1 MEPEII
7 FELEDSDIECVFTPD
22 FRLSSNYTD
31 ETQISWRL
39 SNRNASINVG
49 VLCPEFQDES
59 TIYPP
64 VSGGTDV

>member
-1 MEPEII
+1 MEIK
-7 FELEDSDIECVFTPD
+7 FELENNDTEYIFTPD
-22 FRLSSNYTD
+22 FRVSGNHTD

-39 SNRNASINVG
+39 SDRNASINVG

-64 VSGGTDV
+64 DPSGTDV

>member
-1 MEPEII
+1 MEIR
-7 FELEDSDIECVFTPD
+7 FELEDSDIECDFVPD
-22 FRLSSNYTD
+22 FRMSANYTD

-64 VSGGTDV
+64 VPSGKDV